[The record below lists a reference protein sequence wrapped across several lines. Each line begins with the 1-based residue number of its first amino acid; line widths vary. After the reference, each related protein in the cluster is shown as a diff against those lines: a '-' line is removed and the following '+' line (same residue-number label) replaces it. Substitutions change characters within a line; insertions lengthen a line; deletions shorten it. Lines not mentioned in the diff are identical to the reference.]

1 MRLEDELRH
10 AIDHSV
16 YSNIGVD
23 DHHIK
28 PSNIE
33 VANTTL
39 SVSPLP
45 GGPNAWD
52 ISVPF
57 DTKAVLFQFR
67 SNRTI
72 ELAGA
77 KAGLVGIATRSSLQ
91 ATTASIGGD
100 VLITTTAYAAIYSK
114 VASALNL
121 SHKVF
126 SSAGDSISLTDAYL
140 TLTGPSTRVLRL
152 YWTNYSASFKTLNCW
167 GELGLLG

>member
-16 YSNIGVD
+16 YANIGID

-33 VANTTL
+33 IANTTL
-39 SVSPLP
+39 TVYPLP
-45 GGPNAWD
+45 AGPYDLD
-52 ISVPF
+52 ISVPE
-57 DTKAVLFQFR
+57 DTKAVLFQLR

-72 ELAGA
+72 ELANA
-77 KAGLVGIATRSSLQ
+77 KAGVVGIATRSSLQ
-91 ATTASIGGD
+91 ATTASMGGD
-100 VLITTTAYAAIYSK
+100 VSITTTAYAAIYSK

-121 SHKVF
+121 SHKIF
-126 SSAGDSISLTDAYL
+126 SSAGDDIALTDAYL

-152 YWTNYSASFKTLNCW
+152 SWTNYGASIKTLNCW
-167 GELGLLG
+167 GEAGILG